1 MELVAG
7 DWMLWHVSG
16 ESGVKE
22 GVPEGKVHLAIG
34 LLLPNRGSH
43 KD

>member
-16 ESGVKE
+16 DLGVL
-22 GVPEGKVHLAIG
+22 GIVMSISIQNQG
-34 LLLPNRGSH
+34 LE
-43 KD
+43 